1 MSEQVMTTDPEAPA
15 VQEAETAQEKE
26 ERGFIRLLYWPTLGF
41 LIAMAIFPLLFSIGI
56 SFTNYT
62 LAMPGTKFI
71 GFQNYIDIFASGDLV
86 RASWVTVRFTVF
98 AVAIEMVLGILIALV
113 LNEKIP
119 GTGLVRII
127 VILPMMLAPM
137 VVGLFWRF
145 LLDQTFGMVNYMLG
159 LIGIPPV
166 AWFVVPSNAMAA
178 IIMVDVWQWTPFV
191 VLLVVAALGTIPDD
205 LKEAATLDRASLW
218 MKFRQIYWPYM
229 RFPVLFAFLFRLI
242 DSLKMFD
249 LAYTLTGGGP
259 GDLTSPISL
268 LAYYFSFMYFKIGK
282 AAAIS
287 WILVIVIII
296 IVNILLQV
304 LMPSKKS
311 ADEEVVSTGL

>member
-1 MSEQVMTTDPEAPA
+1 MSEQAIQTDTRKAD
-15 VQEAETAQEKE
+15 TGAQSRSDK
-26 ERGFIRLLYWPTLGF
+26 GFIRLLFWPTLGF
-41 LIAMAIFPLLFSIGI
+41 LIAIAIFPLIFSIGI

-62 LAMPGTKFI
+62 LGLPGTKLI
-71 GFQNYIDIFASGDLV
+71 GFQNYIDIFASGDMG
-86 RASWVTVRFTVF
+86 RAGWVTIRFTVF
-98 AVAIEMVLGILIALV
+98 AVAIEMLLGILIAMV

-137 VVGLFWRF
+137 VVGLFWKF
-145 LLDQTFGMVNYMLG
+145 LLDQTFGMVNYLLG
-159 LIGIPPV
+159 LIGILPV

-178 IIMVDVWQWTPFV
+178 IILVDVWQWTPFV
-191 VLLVVAALGTIPDD
+191 VLLVLASLATIPED

-242 DSLKMFD
+242 DSIKMFD

-259 GDLTSPISL
+259 GDLTSPVSL
-268 LAYYFSFMYFKIGK
+268 LAYYYSFMYFKIGK

-287 WILVIVIII
+287 WILVIIIII
-296 IVNILLQV
+296 IVNILLQI
-304 LMPSKKS
+304 LMPGKKPE
-311 ADEEVVSTGL
+311 EEVVSTGL

>member
-1 MSEQVMTTDPEAPA
+1 MSEQVMTTDPDSNAA
-15 VQEAETAQEKE
+15 QGAETAQEKQ
-26 ERGFIRLLYWPTLGF
+26 ERSFIRWLYWPTIGF
-41 LIAMAIFPLLFSIGI
+41 LIAIAIFPLLFSIGI

-62 LAMPGTKFI
+62 LAIPGTKFI
-71 GFQNYIDIFASGDLV
+71 GFQNYVSIIASGDMV
-86 RASWVTVRFTVF
+86 RAGWVSIRFTVF
-98 AVAIEMVLGILIALV
+98 AVSIEMVLGILIALI

-119 GTGLVRII
+119 GTGIVRII

-145 LLDQTFGMVNYMLG
+145 LLDQTFGMVSYL
-159 LIGIPPV
+159 LSLVGIPPV
-166 AWFVVPSNAMAA
+166 AWFVVPNNAMAA

-218 MKFRQIYWPYM
+218 MKFRQIYWPYL

-259 GDLTSPISL
+259 GDLTSPVSL
-268 LAYYFSFMYFKIGK
+268 LAYYYSFMYFKIGK

-287 WILVIVIII
+287 WILVIVIVI

-304 LMPSKKS
+304 LMPS
-311 ADEEVVSTGL
+311 

>member
-1 MSEQVMTTDPEAPA
+1 MSEQVMTTDPEANA
-15 VQEAETAQEKE
+15 AQEAETAQEKQ
-26 ERGFIRLLYWPTLGF
+26 ERSFIRWLYWPTIGF
-41 LIAMAIFPLLFSIGI
+41 LIAIAIFPLLFSIGI

-62 LAMPGTKFI
+62 LAIPGTKFI
-71 GFQNYIDIFASGDLV
+71 GFQNYVSIFASGDMV
-86 RASWVTVRFTVF
+86 RAGWVSIRFTVF
-98 AVAIEMVLGILIALV
+98 AVSIEMVLGILIALI

-119 GTGLVRII
+119 GTGIVRVI

-145 LLDQTFGMVNYMLG
+145 LLDQTFGMVSYL
-159 LIGIPPV
+159 LSLVGIPPV
-166 AWFVVPSNAMAA
+166 AWFVVPNNAMAA

-218 MKFRQIYWPYM
+218 MKFRQIYWPYL

-259 GDLTSPISL
+259 GDLTSPVSL
-268 LAYYFSFMYFKIGK
+268 LAYYYSFMYFKIGK

-287 WILVIVIII
+287 WILVIVIVI

-311 ADEEVVSTGL
+311 KDEELVSTGI